1 VERLN
6 KNFKYNINR
15 CFMDGLN
22 SITGKL
28 VDPIGRRIVNAR
40 VYFQDGVISEIEE
53 SNVDENVYIIPGF
66 VDSHVHIESSLL
78 IPTRFAQAAVK
89 NGTVAVVADL
99 HEVAN
104 VAGIQGVRFMI
115 ENAKLSKLKFFFG
128 APSCVPASPVDEC
141 FETFTSK
148 EVAKL
153 LELPEVTHLA
163 EMMNFP
169 GVVNGNT
176 EVHSILSEAKARNK
190 PIDGHAPGL
199 SGENL
204 TKYVSAGI
212 TTDHECFTL
221 EEAKRKI
228 ELGMKVL
235 IREGSAAK
243 NFDAL
248 HPLIG
253 INPNM
258 VMFCTDDCHPDELIG
273 GHINKLVRKAV
284 ALGYNLFDV
293 LQVVSVNPVYHYG
306 LNVGLLQVGQPADF
320 IVVDNLK
327 DFNVLSTYIN
337 GVNVTNFDK
346 EFSVEAPSFTFPVG
360 FDHNKVRLEIPSG
373 KQVKVIKVI
382 EGELITETL
391 KTAVPSSGYDFEKD
405 ILKIVVLS
413 RYNPDNISVG
423 LIHGFGMKKGA
434 IAASIAHDSHH
445 IVAIGANDDS
455 ILQAIDYIIQNRGGI
470 CYYNGDDTLGLAL
483 PFFGLMSKT
492 NVNDAAREYS
502 LINEKLK
509 ADGCKLHAPFMTMAF
524 MSLSVIPH
532 LKLIPAGLFDV
543 DRFSLTSIFAD

>member
-1 VERLN
+1 M
-6 KNFKYNINR
+6 
-15 CFMDGLN
+15 FMKSSN
-22 SITGKL
+22 SISGKL
-28 VDPIGRRIVNAR
+28 VDPIGRRIVSAKI
-40 VYFQDGVISEIEE
+40 YIQDGVITQIDE
-53 SNVDENVYIIPGF
+53 SLDDENVYIIPGF

-78 IPTRFAQAAVK
+78 VPTRFAQAAIK
-89 NGTVAVVADL
+89 NGTVAVVADP

-104 VAGIQGVRFMI
+104 VAGIEGVRFMI
-115 ENAKLSKLKFFFG
+115 ENARQSKLKFFFG

-141 FETFTSK
+141 FEPFTSR

-153 LELPEVTHLA
+153 LDLPEVTHLA

-169 GVVNGNT
+169 GVINGNT
-176 EVHSILSEAKARNK
+176 DVHSILSEAIARNK

-221 EEAKRKI
+221 EEAKKKI

-248 HPLIG
+248 HSIIG
-253 INPNM
+253 QNPSM
-258 VMFCTDDCHPDELIG
+258 AMFCTDDCHPDELMG
-273 GHINKLVRKAV
+273 GHINKHVRKAI
-284 ALGYNLFDV
+284 ALGYDIFDV
-293 LQVVSVNPVYHYG
+293 LQVASVNPVNHYR

-327 DFNVLSTYIN
+327 DFNVLSTYIK
-337 GVNVTNFDK
+337 GVNVTNFEEDYAA
-346 EFSVEAPSFTFPVG
+346 EPPMFSFPNH
-360 FDHNKVRLEIPSG
+360 FDHHKIKLDFPSG
-373 KQVKVIKVI
+373 KPVKVIKVI

-391 KTAVPSSGYDFEKD
+391 KTSVPGSGYDFDKD

-413 RYNPDNISVG
+413 RYNPNNIGVG
-423 LIHGFGMKKGA
+423 LINGFGMRKGA

-455 ILQAIDYIIQNRGGI
+455 IVRAIDYIIKSRGGM
-470 CYYNGDDTLGLAL
+470 CYYDGNDTMGLAL
-483 PFFGLMSKT
+483 PFFGLMT
-492 NVNDAAREYS
+492 NVDVSDAAKEYS
-502 LINEKLK
+502 LINKKLK

-532 LKLIPAGLFDV
+532 LKLTPAGLFDV
-543 DRFSLTSIFAD
+543 DRFSLTSIFAE

>member
-1 VERLN
+1 MERLN